1 MTTDSVGGVWTFT
14 LELAREFSKLGVQ
27 VMMATLGAEPN
38 AQQAA
43 EAKQIPELCLA
54 TSDFK
59 LEWMDDPWNDIEE
72 SGRWMLGL
80 EQKYQPDIVHLNS
93 FGHGDLPWS
102 VPVLLTA
109 HSCVLS
115 WWKAVKNEAAP
126 ATWNRYRST
135 VARALESADVVT
147 CPTAALASELVE
159 HYGLEHSR
167 AIVIPNGRDRTQF
180 RRGPKEPFVLTAGRL
195 WDEAKNTAA
204 VARAADSLSWPVYA
218 AGGTSGPNGETLQ
231 FEGARMLGHLPTA
244 ELAKWLTRAALFAL
258 PARYDPFGLA
268 AVEAGLSGCA
278 LVLGDIPSQ
287 HEVWGDAA
295 LFVKPGDDRALRTA
309 IQSLIN
315 DEDLLRKMSE
325 RSYTRALTFD
335 PANTATLYLE
345 AYQSAISDSVSRTLP
360 CGS

>member
-1 MTTDSVGGVWTFT
+1 
-14 LELAREFSKLGVQ
+14 
-27 VMMATLGAEPN
+27 
-38 AQQAA
+38 
-43 EAKQIPELCLA
+43 
-54 TSDFK
+54 
-59 LEWMDDPWNDIEE
+59 
-72 SGRWMLGL
+72 
-80 EQKYQPDIVHLNS
+80 
-93 FGHGDLPWS
+93 
-102 VPVLLTA
+102 
-109 HSCVLS
+109 
-115 WWKAVKNEAAP
+115 
-126 ATWNRYRST
+126 
-135 VARALESADVVT
+135 
-147 CPTAALASELVE
+147 
-159 HYGLEHSR
+159 
-167 AIVIPNGRDRTQF
+167 
-180 RRGPKEPFVLTAGRL
+180 
-195 WDEAKNTAA
+195 
-204 VARAADSLSWPVYA
+204 VYA